1 MITKVELIDDVIII
15 PEGYLSTEESWL
27 ALYNK
32 LHVIRSTSMHFF
44 RRGGGVMPLHYWRG
58 LKGLLR
64 SQNVI

>member
-32 LHVIRSTSMHFF
+32 LHVARSTSMHFF
-44 RRGGGVMPLHYWRG
+44 GRG
-58 LKGLLR
+58 
-64 SQNVI
+64 